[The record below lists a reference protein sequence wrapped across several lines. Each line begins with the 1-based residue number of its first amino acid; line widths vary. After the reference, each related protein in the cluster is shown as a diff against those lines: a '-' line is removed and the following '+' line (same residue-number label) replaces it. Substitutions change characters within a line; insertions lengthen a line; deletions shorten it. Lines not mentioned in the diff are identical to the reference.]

1 MHCLREV
8 RNRERA
14 LGVVQRRGLRDSGDI
29 LDVLEAGEVFEV
41 EAHLWLLLEEKQ
53 SRMDVGL
60 CMSSGEI
67 DQNHGAR
74 PKRSVR
80 PSIWERT
87 AFRSRRLKGTQYRDF
102 VLLPS
107 KIVLLD
113 PLLGATLG
121 LQRWPTPFGPPTD
134 LMPGHL
140 SPACGRA
147 TLNATHL
154 RAGQVADPAP
164 SASLPL
170 VYRPRGATD

>member
-1 MHCLREV
+1 LHCLREV

-140 SPACGRA
+140 HTS
-147 TLNATHL
+147 H
-154 RAGQVADPAP
+154 
-164 SASLPL
+164 
-170 VYRPRGATD
+170 PRVRTRNSQCNSFESWTSR